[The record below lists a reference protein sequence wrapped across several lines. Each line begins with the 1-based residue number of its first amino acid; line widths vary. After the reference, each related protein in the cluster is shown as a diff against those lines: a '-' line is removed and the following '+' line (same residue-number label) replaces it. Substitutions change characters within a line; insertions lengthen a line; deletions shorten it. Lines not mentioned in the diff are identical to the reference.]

1 MQNLPKRLLSI
12 DMLRALTMFL
22 MIFVNDASGV
32 KHIPEWIDHAKG
44 DADGMGF
51 ADTIFPAFLFI
62 LGLSLPFALNNRI
75 KKGDSSSQI
84 LIYILTRSAA
94 LLIMGFYHVN
104 IEDYKLTGA
113 LILRA
118 AWVLIVTVAFFLI
131 WLDYPETMAKVKK
144 YTLMGSGLAL
154 LIAMA
159 IVYRGTDED
168 GHAIGMHTSWWGIL
182 GIIGWS
188 YLVCACVYFAAKGRL
203 VVLVAALIVFVII
216 NIAEHTGILPEKLW
230 VIGDASAVTLTMGG
244 IVVSRWYAEWVED
257 GKARLIPLF
266 FIVTGALLIIAGLLI
281 RPYADG
287 ISKIRS
293 TPAWVF
299 ICSGITILMFQLF
312 IYIVDMRGQ
321 KAFLK
326 TIRPAGTSTLTCYL
340 MPYFQVFLMELFHV
354 KFPYFL
360 RNGLPGLLRS
370 IAVSF
375 ILIWLVGLMEKKR
388 LRLKI

>member
-12 DMLRALTMFL
+12 DVLRALTMFL

-113 LILRA
+113 LIPRA

-203 VVLVAALIVFVII
+203 GVLVAALIVFVII